1 MQRAIG
7 PMCDNNLINQ
17 LIVTMY
23 VAIAGNI
30 GSGKTTLTEILTKR
44 YGAKAYYE
52 QSDNPYIDDFYN
64 DMSRWAFQLQVSFLG
79 SRIEQTLDML
89 SSGAQNIIQDR
100 TIYEDAHIFADNLHS
115 MGLIATRDF
124 QTYMKI
130 FELTTNLIPQ
140 PDLLIYLRASIP
152 TLVTQIKRRG
162 RAYEMN
168 IEESYLSLLNE
179 KYENWINHIYKG
191 RVLIIDKDVEDFVAD
206 ESVVDSICERIE
218 KILSQPK

>member
-1 MQRAIG
+1 
-7 PMCDNNLINQ
+7 
-17 LIVTMY
+17 MY

-52 QSDNPYIDDFYN
+52 QTDNPYIDDFYN

-79 SRIEQTLDML
+79 SRIEQTLDMM
-89 SSGAQNIIQDR
+89 SSGEKTIIQDR
-100 TIYEDAHIFADNLHS
+100 TIYEDAHIFAENLHS
-115 MGLIATRDF
+115 MGLIASRDF
-124 QTYMKI
+124 ATYMKI

-152 TLVTQIKRRG
+152 TLVSQIKRRG

-168 IEESYLSLLNE
+168 IDESYLTLLNE
-179 KYENWINHIYKG
+179 RYENWINNIYQG
-191 RVLIIDKDVEDFVAD
+191 RVLIIDKDVEDFVD
-206 ESVVDSICERIE
+206 NESVVDSICARIE
-218 KILSQPK
+218 EMVSRQ

>member
-1 MQRAIG
+1 
-7 PMCDNNLINQ
+7 
-17 LIVTMY
+17 MY

-52 QSDNPYIDDFYN
+52 QTDNPYIDDFYN

-79 SRIEQTLDML
+79 SRIEQTLDMM
-89 SSGAQNIIQDR
+89 SSGEKTIIEDR
-100 TIYEDAHIFADNLHS
+100 TIYEDAHIFAENLHS
-115 MGLIATRDF
+115 MGLIASRDF
-124 QTYMKI
+124 ATYMKI

-152 TLVTQIKRRG
+152 TLVSQIKRRG

-168 IEESYLSLLNE
+168 IDESYLTLLNE
-179 KYENWINHIYKG
+179 RYENWINNIYQG
-191 RVLIIDKDVEDFVAD
+191 RVLIIDKEVEDFVD
-206 ESVVDSICERIE
+206 NESVVDSICARIE
-218 KILSQPK
+218 EMLSRQ